1 MPPESMPLWH
11 KDYFELKAIKKLQMK
26 KKKMFFPQKAGH
38 KFSLVKVFP
47 LPLLYQDE
55 NNSYYWRQKVSTKM
69 GLHKQ
74 ILLK

>member
-11 KDYFELKAIKKLQMK
+11 KDYFELKAIKLPMK
-26 KKKMFFPQKAGH
+26 KKKALSTKAGH

-55 NNSYYWRQKVSTKM
+55 NNS
-69 GLHKQ
+69 
-74 ILLK
+74 

>member
-26 KKKMFFPQKAGH
+26 KKNVLSSKAGH

>member
-26 KKKMFFPQKAGH
+26 KKKKALSQKTGH

-55 NNSYYWRQKVSTKM
+55 NSSYYWRQKVSTKI